1 MLRLIL
7 IFRRLKYPLQIQV
20 NNCTFLI
27 TQRRRRRLRLRPSI
41 WCQVSP
47 HQSSTISKDII
58 SSSSSRKKN
67 FDIET
72 KLSALHGLRRRRRR
86 RLAVLHLQIASR
98 NLDAASHRFHFLL
111 LLFGS
116 VEKTRRCEHFPE
128 LLEAFFFLFEAV
140 DIPPGGLGV
149 TSIELQC
156 LYKQTN

>member
-27 TQRRRRRLRLRPSI
+27 TQRRRLRLRPSI

-58 SSSSSRKKN
+58 SSSSSKK
-67 FDIET
+67 
-72 KLSALHGLRRRRRR
+72 KLWYRDQAKCSTWPATTSSSSFGRFASPDCITEFGCCLTSIPFFYCYYLAQLKRRG
-86 RLAVLHLQIASR
+86 
-98 NLDAASHRFHFLL
+98 AANTSLNSWK
-111 LLFGS
+111 LF
-116 VEKTRRCEHFPE
+116 
-128 LLEAFFFLFEAV
+128 FEAV